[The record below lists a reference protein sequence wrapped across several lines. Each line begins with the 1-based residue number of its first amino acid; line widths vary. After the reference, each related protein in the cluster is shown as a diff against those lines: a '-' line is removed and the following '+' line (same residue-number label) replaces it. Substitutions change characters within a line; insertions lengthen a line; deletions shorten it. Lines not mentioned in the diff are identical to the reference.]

1 MSARKQNTQEK
12 GPEVPVYIVTFSDMV
27 TLLLTFFV
35 LLISLSSTQE
45 ELMFKKGLDSF
56 REALIKFG
64 LVGFTYGRRMR
75 PDFGNIKYKY
85 IIDKDRDQFE
95 GRMIDVRGQRTRQL
109 FTKLSGSMKTV
120 PSQIVG
126 KQPNFIIADIH
137 FDHGAAEL
145 NESAKQF
152 LATFSSA
159 LQQNRG
165 PVAKHPSLPSGTQT
179 RAVTLYVVGLAE
191 SQPSQQQQWILSAQR
206 AQAVADFLKGTLPSD
221 SNRRIYSWGAGP
233 GGDWAVASGATQQQ
247 SHILIGVLQ

>member
-1 MSARKQNTQEK
+1 MKIAKRNPEEK
-12 GPEVPVYIVTFSDMV
+12 GPGVPVYIVTFSDMV

-35 LLISLSSTQE
+35 LLISLANTQE
-45 ELMFKKGLDSF
+45 ELLFKKGLDSF

-75 PDFGNIKYKY
+75 PDFGSIKYKY
-85 IIDKDRDQFE
+85 IIGKNGDLGEFE
-95 GRMIDVRGQRTRQL
+95 GRIIDARGQRTRQL

-126 KQPNFIIADIH
+126 KQPNFIIADVH
-137 FDHGAAEL
+137 FDPGAAEL

-159 LQQNRG
+159 LQQSQQAG
-165 PVAKHPSLPSGTQT
+165 IA
-179 RAVTLYVVGLAE
+179 LYVVGLAE
-191 SQPSQQQQWILSAQR
+191 SQTSQKHQWILSAQR
-206 AQAVADFLKGTLPSD
+206 AHAVADFLKETLPAD
-221 SNRRIYSWGAGP
+221 SNRRVYSWGAGP
-233 GGDWAVASGATQQQ
+233 GGDWTPASGATQQQ